1 MQTRQSPGHLPDGLV
16 EFGNTGMS
24 APAGLRA
31 TEGTLDFKD
40 ERKSLSVDICGY
52 VSICTYTY
60 TEPRLYTYINYCCI
74 EKGLEETMQEANTD
88 GLSLQ
93 GSALK

>member
-1 MQTRQSPGHLPDGLV
+1 
-16 EFGNTGMS
+16 MS

-60 TEPRLYTYINYCCI
+60 TEPHLYTYINYWCI